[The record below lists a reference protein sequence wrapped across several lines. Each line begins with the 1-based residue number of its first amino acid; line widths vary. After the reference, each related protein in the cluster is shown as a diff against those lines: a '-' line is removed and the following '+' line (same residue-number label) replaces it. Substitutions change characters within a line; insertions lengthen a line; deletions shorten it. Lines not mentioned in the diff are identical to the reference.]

1 MLAAR
6 RLTQLITEDEITKPL
21 REPILQWGERHPTG
35 SWQDRLAY
43 LVSCP
48 ACTSVWAAGAILIAS
63 RTPYA
68 RSLVTVLA
76 VSQATLALDAW
87 IKSREAQY

>member
-21 REPILQWGERHPTG
+21 REAILQWGERHKEG

-48 ACTSVWAAGAILIAS
+48 ACTSVWAAGVILVAS

-68 RSLVTVLA
+68 RHLVKVLA
-76 VSQATLALDAW
+76 VSQATLAVDAW
-87 IKSREAQY
+87 IKAKEAQY